1 MTGRSSSGPSFP
13 DPASLRRMTSRTPL
27 RRGLTRRWSA
37 AALIAVAG
45 LVGATSASAQ
55 TPPVDPAVSQI
66 LRGDLWPIA
75 ETPTADR
82 FGAYDVVGAG
92 MAPSI
97 LEGDVVI
104 TDRDRAATVTRGDV
118 VVFLPTPAQQAR
130 CGSGRDEQF
139 IKRVIGVG
147 GDTVAV
153 AGGQVLVNGV
163 EVVIPGATAPAYNRP
178 AEVVTAGS
186 VYVLGDNRGS
196 SCDSHTW
203 ASPGVPLDRID
214 GRAEAIAFPRARI
227 GFITPTGAVTPF
239 DVTGAPVRPRVDY
252 LVSLRRFAVP
262 AYVAS
267 ANLRACAKRA
277 SCARQLTARHRA
289 AGRAATT
296 LARRMNGPAAALGA
310 DCAAAPAKVLRADLQ
325 RLARGA
331 RSGRVT
337 KARALTLS
345 LSVDN
350 AIAKARGKVSGCWTA

>member
-1 MTGRSSSGPSFP
+1 MTGRSSSGRSFP
-13 DPASLRRMTSRTPL
+13 DGASLRPMTSRTPL

-45 LVGATSASAQ
+45 LVGAASASAQ

-66 LRGDLWPIA
+66 LRGDLWVIA

-82 FGAYDVVGAG
+82 FGAYDVPSAG
-92 MAPSI
+92 MAPAL

-104 TDRDRAATVTRGDV
+104 IDRDRAATVTRGDV

-130 CGSGRDEQF
+130 CGTGKDEQF

-153 AGGQVLVNGV
+153 AAGQVLVNGV
-163 EVVIPGATAPAYNRP
+163 EFVVAGATAPVYNRE
-178 AEVVTAGS
+178 AVVVPPGS

-196 SCDSHTW
+196 SCDSHSW
-203 ASPGVPLDRID
+203 ASATVPLDRID

-239 DVTGAPVRPRVDY
+239 DVTGAPARPRVEY

-262 AYVAS
+262 AYVVS
-267 ANLRACAKRA
+267 ANLRACAKRK

-289 AGRAATT
+289 AGRAALT
-296 LARRMNGPAAALGA
+296 LAKRMNASAAPLGA
-310 DCAAAPAKVLRADLQ
+310 DCAAAPARVLRAELQ

-345 LSVDN
+345 QSVDN
-350 AIAKARGKVSGCWTA
+350 AIAKARANVSACWVA